1 MAKAKP
7 IPGVDCDAPAGEG
20 IRLVLNLRLDEMC
33 ALRDH
38 ALDWNDPEG
47 VHDMRVASRRLRGA
61 LRDFLPYLRKRP
73 LSTCLTEIKTIAR
86 SLGRVRDYDVAIIA
100 LEEIAAKAPA
110 KAPAE
115 APAEIAKGVLR
126 FAAFR
131 RAGLEAGRV
140 KLVQALNA
148 DALADLKSSF
158 PKALAA
164 ALLPAQ
170 RRKMPRAPAATP
182 SATYRDVARSVV
194 LRRLEEF
201 EELSKSFYRPL
212 RVNPL
217 HDLRIAA
224 KHLRYA
230 LELFEQAW
238 QQESTAPL
246 KFVARKVAALQ
257 SSLGGLHDCDIWIED
272 LGDAATYEVPG
283 VDFDRRATSIWLLGH
298 FVKLHGKH
306 LSKALTQWNE
316 WQTEG
321 LSEQLRSNIQSHS
334 LKASGGPAPG

>member
-1 MAKAKP
+1 MARARA
-7 IPGVDCDAPAGEG
+7 IPEVDSDASGADG
-20 IRLVLNLRLDEMC
+20 IRLILSLRVDEMC
-33 ALRDH
+33 ALRDQ

-73 LSTCLTEIKTIAR
+73 LFTCLGEIRTIAR
-86 SLGRVRDYDVAIIA
+86 ALGRVRDYDVAIMA
-100 LEEIAAKAPA
+100 LEKIAAN
-110 KAPAE
+110 APAE
-115 APAEIAKGVLR
+115 VAQGILQ
-126 FAAFR
+126 FAALR
-131 RAGLEAGRV
+131 RAGLEEGRV
-140 KLVQALNA
+140 KLIQALTPE
-148 DALADLKSSF
+148 ALADLKSNF
-158 PKALAA
+158 PKSLDA

-170 RRKMPRAPAATP
+170 RRKTSRTPAATP
-182 SATYRDVARSVV
+182 SHTYRDVARSAI

-212 RVNPL
+212 RVKPL

-230 LELFEQAW
+230 LELFEQVW
-238 QQESTAPL
+238 QQESASAL
-246 KFVARKVAALQ
+246 RFVARKVAALQ

-272 LGDAATYEVPG
+272 FGDAASYDVPG
-283 VDFDRRATSIWLLGH
+283 FDFDRWATSVWLLSH

-316 WQTEG
+316 WQTED
-321 LSEQLRSNIQSHS
+321 LSEKLRDNLRSQS
-334 LKASGGPAPG
+334 LAASSGPTPRMTFSE